1 MKHRITNR
9 LGDIH
14 PYELLKVEIIPEK
27 INEAELTKTN
37 SEEIEKYLIFE
48 LNAIPVIETNYPF
61 YTIKTL
67 KNNIGIG

>member
-1 MKHRITNR
+1 MKHRIINR

-14 PYELLKVEIIPEK
+14 PYELLKVEIIPEN

-48 LNAIPVIETNYPF
+48 LNAIAVIETNYPF